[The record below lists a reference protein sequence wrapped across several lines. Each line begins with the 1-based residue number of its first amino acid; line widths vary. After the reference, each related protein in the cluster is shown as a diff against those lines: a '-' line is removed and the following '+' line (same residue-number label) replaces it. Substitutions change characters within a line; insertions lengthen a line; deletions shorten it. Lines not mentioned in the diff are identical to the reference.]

1 MRVRDLP
8 PQALIAV
15 DPDSTL
21 AEVARRMRLHDTD
34 AVVVTGDGGRLLGII
49 TERNLV
55 GAIADGVDPE
65 HVSANVVMAAD
76 PATITADEDATMV
89 AVKMVALGVRHLTVV
104 DEERRPAG
112 LLSAR
117 DLVVMLDRSAASP
130 D

>member
-15 DPDSTL
+15 DPETSL
-21 AEVARRMRLHDTD
+21 AEVARRMRLHDAD
-34 AVVVTGDGGRLLGII
+34 SVAVMAEGRLLGII

-65 HVSANVVMAAD
+65 QVSADVVMAAD
-76 PATITADEDATMV
+76 PATITADEDVTMV
-89 AVKMVALGVRHLTVV
+89 AVKMVALGVRHLTVL
-104 DEERRPAG
+104 DEKQRPVG

-117 DLVVMLDRSAASP
+117 SLVAVLDRSTASA

>member
-8 PQALIAV
+8 PRALVAV
-15 DPDSTL
+15 DPETSL

-34 AVVVTGDGGRLLGII
+34 SVAVMAEGRLLGIV

-65 HVSANVVMAAD
+65 QVHADVVMAAD
-76 PATITADEDATMV
+76 PATITADEDVTMV
-89 AVKMVALGVRHLTVV
+89 AVKMVALGVRHLTVL
-104 DEERRPAG
+104 DEEKRPVG

-117 DLVVMLDRSAASP
+117 DLVVVLDRSAASA

>member
-15 DPDSTL
+15 DPDTSL

-34 AVVVTGDGGRLLGII
+34 SVAVMAEGRLLGII

-65 HVSANVVMAAD
+65 QVSADVVMTAG
-76 PATITADEDATMV
+76 PATIAADEDVTMV

-104 DEERRPAG
+104 DEERRPIG

-117 DLVVMLDRSAASP
+117 NLVVVLDRSAASAE
-130 D
+130 

>member
-15 DPDSTL
+15 DPETSV

-34 AVVVTGDGGRLLGII
+34 SVAVMSEGRLLGII

-65 HVSANVVMAAD
+65 RVNADVLMAAE
-76 PATITADEDATMV
+76 PATIAADEDVTMV

-104 DEERRPAG
+104 DQDRRPVG

-117 DLVVMLDRSAASP
+117 NLVVVLDRSAASAE
-130 D
+130 

>member
-15 DPDSTL
+15 DPETSL

-34 AVVVTGDGGRLLGII
+34 SVAVMAEGRLLGII

-65 HVSANVVMAAD
+65 QVNADVLMAAD
-76 PATITADEDATMV
+76 PATIAADEDVTMV

-104 DEERRPAG
+104 DEEKRPVG

-117 DLVVMLDRSAASP
+117 NLVVVLDRSAASAE
-130 D
+130 

>member
-15 DPDSTL
+15 NPETSL

-34 AVVVTGDGGRLLGII
+34 SVVVMAEGRLLGIV

-65 HVSANVVMAAD
+65 QVSADVVMAAD
-76 PATITADEDATMV
+76 PATITADEDLAMV
-89 AVKMVALGVRHLTVV
+89 AAKMVALGVRHLTVV
-104 DEERRPAG
+104 DEERRPVG

-117 DLVVMLDRSAASP
+117 NLVVVLDRSAAST

>member
-15 DPDSTL
+15 DPETRL
-21 AEVARRMRLHDTD
+21 AEVARRMRLLDTD
-34 AVVVTGDGGRLLGII
+34 SVAVMAAGRLLGII

-65 HVSANVVMAAD
+65 QVNADVLMAAD
-76 PATITADEDATMV
+76 PATIAADEDVRMV

-104 DEERRPAG
+104 DDEKRPVG

-117 DLVVMLDRSAASP
+117 NLVVVLDRSAASAE
-130 D
+130 

>member
-15 DPDSTL
+15 DPETSL
-21 AEVARRMRLHDTD
+21 AEVARRMRRHDTD
-34 AVVVTGDGGRLLGII
+34 SVVVMAEGRLLGII

-65 HVSANVVMAAD
+65 QVNADVLMTAD
-76 PATITADEDATMV
+76 PATIGADEDVTMV

-104 DEERRPAG
+104 DEEKRPVG

-117 DLVVMLDRSAASP
+117 NLVVVLDGSAASAE
-130 D
+130 